1 MGDAGDEIRSWY
13 AEVVAKNYRLFYTIA
28 YGVLHDA
35 HAADDAT
42 QEAMLRAFE
51 KIAAL
56 TEPAGVVPWLAQ
68 ITRNV
73 SLDIRK
79 KGGKRKVRG
88 LGDQTMDRIPGA
100 AAKEPRATERR
111 MILDEI
117 NRLPAPQALVV
128 TLRYLEDLS
137 IDEIAI
143 RLGIT
148 PNTARVRLHRALT
161 ALGEKPF
168 IRRLGEEAS

>member
-1 MGDAGDEIRSWY
+1 ERGGINALRECGNGIPGRLVFSCRKPAAAGRKRDLRMGDAGDEIRSWY

-79 KGGKRKVRG
+79 KGGKRKVR
-88 LGDQTMDRIPGA
+88 
-100 AAKEPRATERR
+100 
-111 MILDEI
+111 
-117 NRLPAPQALVV
+117 
-128 TLRYLEDLS
+128 
-137 IDEIAI
+137 
-143 RLGIT
+143 
-148 PNTARVRLHRALT
+148 
-161 ALGEKPF
+161 
-168 IRRLGEEAS
+168 